1 MVSQVPKVGPG
12 APGSHA
18 AQGCAVKR
26 EILQSIPELSHGQLI
41 VLSFA
46 GRNLLNYGRRKLRIK
61 RGMSCRLSEGGPMKI
76 KGPFTPSDVAAWML
90 SEFNRN
96 QVLFHDIAACRIRE
110 QFGTEFTCLT
120 EDGNFSIEPRVLLA
134 FRIMTKDTVVWERRK
149 RYWRKR
155 ADYDEPGRSQDSVR
169 RAMSQRAQDVSK
181 FLTAHAGQAAESVE
195 TPGFQWNAVLPQGRG
210 GMRPLSSETDC
221 NRLPVSVANES
232 KLTEL
237 SVRTRSK
244 SGTYQ

>member
-1 MVSQVPKVGPG
+1 VVSQVPKVGPG

-181 FLTAHAGQAAESVE
+181 FLTAHAGQYFCDRCIS
-195 TPGFQWNAVLPQGRG
+195 
-210 GMRPLSSETDC
+210 
-221 NRLPVSVANES
+221 
-232 KLTEL
+232 EL
-237 SVRTRSK
+237 SGVKPPNQLRRPAF
-244 SGTYQ
+244 SGTLYCHRAEAECVHCRQKRIATAFLSA